1 MLAHAIFFYFFS
13 VIAVF
18 SAIMVIAS
26 KNTVHSVFFLILDF
40 ISISCLFIMI
50 GAEFLGMIMLIV
62 YVGAVAVLFLFV
74 VMMLNVAQQK
84 DEWFKGK
91 IFTSHI
97 PFGSLISI
105 IIFLELIIV
114 IGGWKYKPDLIETS
128 SIQIDN
134 NFTNTHALGNV
145 IYTEYI
151 HLFQLSGLILLVAM
165 IGAIVLTYRKRDGV
179 KRQSYFRQVSREKA
193 EGVTL
198 VDVESNKGVNLNEQ
212 YCFGPLSN
220 TCSNNFYDWCNWN
233 ISKHK
238 ECNYNFNVN

>member
-1 MLAHAIFFYFFS
+1 MIAHAIFFYFFS
-13 VIAVF
+13 IIAVF

-26 KNTVHSVFFLILDF
+26 QNTVHSVFFLILDF

-97 PFGSLISI
+97 PFGTLISI

-114 IGGWKYKPDLIETS
+114 IGGWKYKPNLIEAS

-145 IYTEYI
+145 IYTDYI
-151 HLFQLSGLILLVAM
+151 HLFQLAGLILLVAM
-165 IGAIVLTYRKRDGV
+165 IGAIVLTYRKREGV
-179 KRQSYFRQVSREKA
+179 KRQSYFRQVSREKV

-198 VDVESNKGVNLNEQ
+198 VDVKSNKGVNLN
-212 YCFGPLSN
+212 
-220 TCSNNFYDWCNWN
+220 D
-233 ISKHK
+233 
-238 ECNYNFNVN
+238 